1 MKELINILKKI
12 EKVLFLIEI
21 LLKKEHNF
29 LLKLKINNN
38 VNILDSIIKR
48 KEKLFKKF
56 LILNQEKIFFEKN
69 NSIFKP
75 YINKEL
81 SDYKNKIN
89 EKCILLRD
97 LNRKNKI
104 IMNKNFYLN
113 QHFLE
118 LCVRHKK
125 VISNNY
131 HNDLK
136 I

>member
-12 EKVLFLIEI
+12 EKVLFLIET
-21 LLKKEHNF
+21 LLKKEHLF
-29 LLKLKINNN
+29 LLKINNN
-38 VNILDSIIKR
+38 VHILDSIIKR

-56 LILNQEKIFFEKN
+56 LILNQEKILFEKN
-69 NSIFKP
+69 NSVFMTLN
-75 YINKEL
+75 INLKKL
-81 SDYKNKIN
+81 NDYNKNIH

-104 IMNKNFYLN
+104 IMNQNFYLN

-118 LCVRHKK
+118 LCIAHKIA
-125 VISNNY
+125 ISDNY